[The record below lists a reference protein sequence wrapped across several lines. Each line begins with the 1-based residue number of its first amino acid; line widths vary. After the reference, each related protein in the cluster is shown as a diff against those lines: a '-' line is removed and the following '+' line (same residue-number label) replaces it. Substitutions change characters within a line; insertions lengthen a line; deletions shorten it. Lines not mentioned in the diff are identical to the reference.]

1 MKPITSIVGVLLII
15 LGILALSYQDIN
27 YTKRE
32 KIVQLGDV
40 EVTANQEKK
49 LSFPPIV
56 GGLFVVAGVVL
67 LIATLGRKN
76 GTK

>member
-1 MKPITSIVGVLLII
+1 MRSITSIVGILLVI

-32 KIVQLGDV
+32 KIAQIGDV
-40 EVTANQEKK
+40 ELSANEEKK

-67 LIATLGRKN
+67 IIAALGRKN